1 MLFIAVFKELRILK
15 MILKR
20 KKALIQA
27 KRASDSYNRPAEIY
41 VKFKKFIRTI
51 FEEGRF
57 NVDIIA

>member
-1 MLFIAVFKELRILK
+1 

-27 KRASDSYNRPAEIY
+27 KRASDSYKRPAEIY

-57 NVDIIA
+57 NVDIIAWRRE